1 MTDKLTEVL
10 MDQQISEPEIIE
22 LISSYRKLVKVGVL
36 TEESFTTLL
45 FNLGVKT
52 LTENE
57 FTIDEDTVYTLN

>member
-1 MTDKLTEVL
+1 
-10 MDQQISEPEIIE
+10 MDQKISELEIIE
-22 LISSYRKLVKVGVL
+22 LISSYRKLVKAGVL
-36 TEESFTTLL
+36 TEESFISLL

>member
-22 LISSYRKLVKVGVL
+22 LISSYRKLVKAGVL
-36 TEESFTTLL
+36 TEESFISLL

>member
-1 MTDKLTEVL
+1 MTDKMTEVL

-22 LISSYRKLVKVGVL
+22 LISSYQKLVKVGVL
-36 TEESFTTLL
+36 TEESFITLL